1 MASIQWRPE
10 YNVLTVP
17 PSYRIRFVPRG
28 SVGTDDL
35 AAAMAEE
42 NPNYTVDDAK
52 TMLAVLRQVI
62 EKQLINGNQA
72 TIDGMLSFGLSFT
85 GRLESPDDPL
95 PPPDESLHVDVRVL
109 QPFLKDIRQQARLEK
124 LPMTEK
130 GPVIDAAE
138 DTRLHLPDVLYSRGV
153 LRLTGSNLFF
163 DPEEEGD
170 ECLIRGTRSG
180 EAVQGQFG
188 PISNSGIVLVPD
200 IPAQD
205 APFNNEYTLSVSTRP
220 TGHGSP
226 RVGIYRRRLRSPLTL
241 SDFGHPNPPEVGILT
256 GNAASPLVSV
266 TAGTVSADEML
277 RIQAIFDIRNSV
289 LLLNLIGMKEDGP
302 AGEAVTVTADGEYTL
317 PGFAGSAVSSL
328 TVNVADYAALLN
340 LVRDQYYGRLVD
352 VLDVRVGV

>member
-1 MASIQWRPE
+1 MAKAASFLNSTSFSFASEPIMTTIQCRIEP
-10 YNVLTVP
+10 NVLTVP
-17 PSYRIRFVPRG
+17 PSYKIRFVPRG

-52 TMLAVLRQVI
+52 TMLAVLRRVV
-62 EKQLINGNQA
+62 EKQLLNGNQA

-95 PPPDESLHVDVRVL
+95 PPADESLHVDVRVL

-163 DPEEEGD
+163 DPEEEGN

-180 EAVQGQFG
+180 QAVQSQYG

-205 APFNNEYTLSVSTRP
+205 APFNNEYT
-220 TGHGSP
+220 
-226 RVGIYRRRLRSPLTL
+226 
-241 SDFGHPNPPEVGILT
+241 
-256 GNAASPLVSV
+256 
-266 TAGTVSADEML
+266 
-277 RIQAIFDIRNSV
+277 
-289 LLLNLIGMKEDGP
+289 
-302 AGEAVTVTADGEYTL
+302 
-317 PGFAGSAVSSL
+317 
-328 TVNVADYAALLN
+328 
-340 LVRDQYYGRLVD
+340 
-352 VLDVRVGV
+352 